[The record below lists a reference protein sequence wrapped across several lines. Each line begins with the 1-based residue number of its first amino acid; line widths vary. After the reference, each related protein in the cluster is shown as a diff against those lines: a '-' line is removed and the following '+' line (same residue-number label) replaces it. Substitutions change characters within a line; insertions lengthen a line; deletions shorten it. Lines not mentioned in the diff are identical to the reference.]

1 MDKADGAQQN
11 WRVSR
16 QGEQICVFIFYAYGH
31 GLDQMMTVHTKL
43 LHLLVLAICDS
54 DEK

>member
-1 MDKADGAQQN
+1 MDKVDGAQQS

-31 GLDQMMTVHTKL
+31 CFV
-43 LHLLVLAICDS
+43 S
-54 DEK
+54 DDDCPHQAVTFANISHM